1 MSGAMSATVSS
12 PMPSLPK
19 LGAPSRFS
27 VAFWLALAAEA
38 ALVLA
43 LVWVAARK
51 PAARVAP
58 RPVEQVRLVQLPKPV
73 EKPKPKPELKHPQPP
88 PRAPTY
94 HPRPVPL
101 PPPPVALPPPVP
113 LPPSPI
119 AAPAPPPPPPKAQPP
134 ASAAEKATYLG
145 AIRAAIQD
153 AVQFPADAR
162 MLRQDGKVRVKFELR
177 DGVIANV
184 RIITP
189 ARIKSFNSNALLAV
203 HDASI
208 PSPPKALA
216 HHLFT
221 LVLWVKFH
229 LHRSL

>member
-1 MSGAMSATVSS
+1 MSATFSN
-12 PMPSLPK
+12 PMPSLPE
-19 LGAPSRFS
+19 LGTPSRLS

-43 LVWVAARK
+43 VVWAVTHE
-51 PAARVAP
+51 PATHVPP

-73 EKPKPKPELKHPQPP
+73 ETPKPKPELRHPQPMP
-88 PRAPTY
+88 VRPAF
-94 HPRPVPL
+94 HPRPVRL
-101 PPPPVALPPPVP
+101 PPPPVALPPPIA

-119 AAPAPPPPPPKAQPP
+119 AASVPPPAPPPKAQTVVS
-134 ASAAEKATYLG
+134 ASEQATYLG
-145 AIRAAIQD
+145 AIRAAIQE

-162 MLRQDGKVRVKFELR
+162 MLRQEGEVRVKFELR
-177 DGVIANV
+177 DGVVSNV
-184 RIITP
+184 QIITP
-189 ARIKSFNSNALLAV
+189 GRIQSFNSNALLAV
-203 HDASI
+203 HEASI

-216 HHLFT
+216 HHPFT